1 MDTTTLIIVAIVVL
15 VVILLIAMLARR
27 RRTKSLSP
35 ESRQRYAESWNAI
48 RTRFVEDPHGAVT
61 EADGL
66 AMSILRE
73 RGVKVDDSRRLP
85 DDLIKARRS
94 ARLDKE
100 TGATEDLRA
109 SMLHYQRIVDQGVG
123 ESTRKAVETG
133 RREVAS

>member
-1 MDTTTLIIVAIVVL
+1 MSTTTLIILAVVVL

-27 RRTKSLSP
+27 RRTRSLPP
-35 ESRQRYAESWNAI
+35 ESRQRYAEAWNAI

-61 EADGL
+61 EADRL

-73 RGVKVDDSRRLP
+73 RGVNVDDSRRLP
-85 DDLIKARRS
+85 DDLTKARRS

-100 TGATEDLRA
+100 SGATEDLRT
-109 SMLHYQRIVDQGVG
+109 SMLHYQRIVDHAVG
-123 ESTRKAVETG
+123 ESTRKAVEDG